1 MLPPCD
7 QGKAPCVPASELG
20 LDLLRNLTICAVV
33 SVLAYGNEIWCF
45 DEKVVKKLRGW
56 NARCLV
62 VITGRDYR
70 EETVDPSFDLV
81 ARLRSRRLRWAGHI
95 LRQEET
101 SLLRRVFV
109 AQLRQ
114 ALEEGGIRPG
124 SLLMD
129 APALETVEQLVE
141 MAGDREAWRDAVRT
155 RMLLPETDP
164 DRSKGRK
171 GKRKK
176 GCSDAFMVANGFHL
190 DGKEWVQ
197 NPP

>member
-1 MLPPCD
+1 ML
-7 QGKAPCVPASELG
+7 
-20 LDLLRNLTICAVV
+20 
-33 SVLAYGNEIWCF
+33 
-45 DEKVVKKLRGW
+45 KKLRGW

-62 VITGRDYR
+62 VLTGRDYR
-70 EETVDPSFDLV
+70 EETVEPSFDLV

-129 APALETVEQLVE
+129 APAFGTVEQLEE
-141 MAGDREAWRDAVRT
+141 MAGDREAWRDAVR
-155 RMLLPETDP
+155 MLLPETDP
-164 DRSKGRK
+164 DRNKGRK
-171 GKRKK
+171 GKKKK
-176 GCSDAFMVANGFHL
+176 GYSDAFMVANGFHL
-190 DGKEWVQ
+190 EGKEWVQ
-197 NPP
+197 NSP